1 MNQNINK
8 RYVDHR
14 QKSRISNSL
23 NETRTANNSNHMDL
37 GTYEVDNHHSSDH
50 NNSDHVSINV
60 GSSYSAQRK
69 QRVDD
74 SVPCSPLYSRTPSTQ
89 RRPAPDKTH
98 RTPAITIPR
107 PRPVLRGFNSNTN
120 LQNKWNPQQY
130 WRNNLQ
136 AAELIVN
143 LTNRWM
149 VILLH
154 FLLEI
159 VKAVVKSRRIP
170 SLELLELIPVFS
182 KVQYSFIKKPLH
194 RKKCTPAN
202 LIAEE
207 EAIRREG
214 FHQTSIQEI
223 LDEIQLYRGLY
234 NKDLNPRYQQSHSN
248 SHNKPIFVD
257 LTSPE
262 NTINEEIIEDG
273 ASLEQDKTYKNK

>member
-37 GTYEVDNHHSSDH
+37 GTYEVDNHHSSDY

-60 GSSYSAQRK
+60 GSSYPAQRK
-69 QRVDD
+69 QRMDD
-74 SVPCSPLYSRTPSTQ
+74 SVPRHPLYSRTSSTQ
-89 RRPAPDKTH
+89 KRPAGDKTH
-98 RTPAITIPR
+98 RASAITTPR
-107 PRPVLRGFNSNTN
+107 PRPVLREFNRNTN

-234 NKDLNPRYQQSHSN
+234 NEDLTPRYQQSHSS